1 MDKNLIWYEYGD
13 GISTTKIINGQNYY
27 IKILKELMKL

>member
-1 MDKNLIWYEYGD
+1 MNMETEFLLQ
-13 GISTTKIINGQNYY
+13 KIINVQNYY